1 MKKQL
6 ALLCTLAIAMGVPA
20 GLAPSQS
27 WTGFTA
33 VAQSNRVS
41 GVVKDANGEPMIGVN
56 VRVKGTNTG
65 TTTDLDGRYTRVRPP
80 ISMAVIR
87 LRPTP
92 TRRLSS
98 PLWAMTQS
106 KFPRRKPPTYS

>member
-20 GLAPSQS
+20 GLAPSQYN
-27 WTGFTA
+27 TGFTA

-56 VRVKGTNTG
+56 VRVKA
-65 TTTDLDGRYTRVRPP
+65 RIRERPP
-80 ISMAVIR
+80 IWMAVTR

-92 TRRLSS
+92 TRRWSS
-98 PLWAMTQS
+98 PLWAMMRW
-106 KFPRRKPPTYS
+106 KFLPVKPLTFS